1 MNLKCGKCQTDFVI
15 PPEVLRSS
23 EPRAECP
30 SCGARYRLK
39 PRTGTLPG
47 NGATAGDLRM
57 RSTPSL
63 PLPAAPVTPAA
74 PLPAATAPPPAGRP
88 TTLLPADPDSATV
101 VSTGGLSAGRLR
113 LGGPVFSPGDLVAG
127 RYRIVRFLAQGGMG
141 EVYEAEDVELRQEVA
156 LKTVSA
162 HIGGD
167 PAAIDRFKREIALAR
182 RVTHPNVCRIFDL
195 GQHVLPP
202 LPDGRSLPPLTFLT
216 MELLRGETLSQ
227 LLRRRGRLSIDQALP
242 LIEQMAAALDAA
254 HRAQIVHRDFKSE
267 NVFLVGAAGEEEGG
281 LRAVVTDFGVARGAD
296 SSDRFAAQVTGLGI
310 VGTPAYMAPEQVEN
324 KEITA
329 AADLYALGIVIY
341 EMVTGRL
348 PFESPNP
355 LTAAVKRL
363 KEAPPPPHVLVP
375 DLPAYWEQAILRC
388 LEREPADRFASAG
401 ELAEALRKPARP
413 PRPPR
418 TAEVRPAEAPR
429 PAATAAIPPA
439 PPIPAR
445 PAKTPLGRSAK
456 LGLVLLLVVLV
467 SAGLAAFNFVKRG
480 KEQGAVKLRRAVA
493 VFGLK
498 NLAQRDDD
506 AWISTAAAEML
517 STELARG
524 ESLRAISG
532 QQVTEARQELKLDLA
547 TPGRA
552 ELEKI
557 RARLGCDYVVAGSF
571 LSLPG
576 GGQLRIDL
584 HLLDAASGS
593 QIGTFSEQGAPAD
606 LIPIIGRLGE
616 GLRRGLGSKAGGED
630 SDGGLPKNP
639 EAGRLY
645 AEALDALRAAQP
657 LEARQ
662 LLERAAAAENDN
674 PLIHSALASAWSALG
689 FGGKSAEEARKAF
702 ELSNR
707 LPREEK
713 LLIEGRLR
721 EAEGKSAAARDLYR
735 TLFEGYPDDLEY
747 GLSLVAAEIGAE
759 SAQAALETVDRLRR
773 LPAPLSDDVRID
785 LAEADAAAKAGL
797 FERQRIA
804 AERAVGKA
812 RQQGARL
819 QLARALLQKAQ
830 SQRLLGKSEAAA
842 EAAREGLELFTEMA
856 HPVGRAQALNVL
868 ANCLLGDGR
877 IAEAAAAAEQAA
889 GLYREVGDQGGLA
902 SSLNNLAIARKRQGD
917 LDRVGALY
925 GETEQIYRQ
934 TGDRRGLALALNNLA
949 VLLVER
955 DRLAEARKTFESSRP
970 GWEEVAGKLGVAL
983 STFNLAQVARLE
995 GHLEEARQLHQQ
1007 AATVRQEAGVK
1018 PDHAASLAQL
1028 AGVLLEA
1035 GQLAAAAPL
1044 VAEAR
1049 RVAEEVGQRSLE
1061 ATVLAQEAEL
1071 AFLRGDFQTA
1081 RETLQKVLESR
1092 RAGHEVLLVPG
1103 CKLALARLSLAEGV
1117 PLEAIQLAREALEDP
1132 ATRGRRAEEVRAAA
1146 ILTLALV
1153 ADGDLEEGGRVL
1165 GSRGPLAAATEQPY
1179 ARLLFGFAEARH
1191 QAESDPKAALL
1202 RLEELGQRAREH
1214 LYLPL
1219 ALEIDRAWVKTAER
1233 AGRGAEAAEKLRAI
1247 EAEAKSKGL
1256 TVYGPR

>member
-1 MNLKCGKCQTDFVI
+1 VNLKCGKCQTEFAI
-15 PPEVLRSS
+15 PPEVLRTS

-39 PRTGTLPG
+39 QRTGLLPADV
-47 NGATAGDLRM
+47 ATAGDLRM
-57 RSTPSL
+57 RTTPSL
-63 PLPAAPVTPAA
+63 PLPSPPAA
-74 PLPAATAPPPAGRP
+74 TPPATAPPPAGRL
-88 TTLLPADPDSATV
+88 TTPLPADPDSATV

-113 LGGPVFSPGDLVAG
+113 LGGPVFSSGDLVSG

-202 LPDGRSLPPLTFLT
+202 FPDGQSLPPLTFLT

-227 LLRRRGRLSIDQALP
+227 LLRRRGRLSVEEALP
-242 LIEQMAAALDAA
+242 LIEQMGAALDAA

-267 NVFLVGAAGEEEGG
+267 NVFLVPDAGGP
-281 LRAVVTDFGVARGAD
+281 RAVVTDFGVARGAD
-296 SSDRFAAQVTGLGI
+296 ASDRFAAQVTGLGI

-355 LTAAVKRL
+355 LTTAVKRL
-363 KEAPPPPHVLVP
+363 KEPPPPPHVLVP
-375 DLPAYWEQAILRC
+375 DLPAYWEKAILRC
-388 LEREPADRFASAG
+388 LEREPQGRFASAG
-401 ELAEALRKPARP
+401 ELVQALRKPTRT
-413 PRPPR
+413 PR
-418 TAEVRPAEAPR
+418 TAEVRLAETARPATATLPVAPPR
-429 PAATAAIPPA
+429 PAPTRPP
-439 PPIPAR
+439 
-445 PAKTPLGRSAK
+445 KTPLGRSAK
-456 LGLVLLLVVLV
+456 LGLVLLAVVLI
-467 SAGLAAFNFVKRG
+467 SAGLATFNYLKRG
-480 KEQGAVKLRRAVA
+480 KEPGAVKLRRAVA

-498 NLAQRDDD
+498 NLTQQEDA

-517 STELARG
+517 STELARA

-532 QQVTEARQELKLDLA
+532 QQVTEARQELKLENLA
-547 TPGRA
+547 TPGRP

-557 RARLGCDYVVAGSF
+557 RARLGCDYVVAGSY

-584 HLLDAASGS
+584 QLLDASSGGQVGS
-593 QIGTFSEQGAPAD
+593 FSEQGA
-606 LIPIIGRLGE
+606 LTELLPIISRLGD
-616 GLRRGLGSKAGGED
+616 GLRKSLGGKAGGED
-630 SDGGLPKNP
+630 AEAGLPKNA

-662 LLERAAAAENDN
+662 LLEKAAAAENDN

-689 FGGKSAEEARKAF
+689 YSGKAAEEARKAF
-702 ELSNR
+702 ELSTR

-721 EAEGKSAAARDLYR
+721 EAEGNSAAARDLYR
-735 TLFEGYPDDLEY
+735 TLFEGYPDDLDY
-747 GLSLVAAEIGAE
+747 GLSLVAAERGAG
-759 SAQAALETVDRLRR
+759 SAKAALDTVDLLRR

-785 LAEADAAAKAGL
+785 LAEADAAAQSGL

-830 SQRLLGKSEAAA
+830 SQRLLGKSEVAA
-842 EAAREGLELFTEMA
+842 EAAREALALFTEMT

-868 ANCLLGDGR
+868 ASCLLGGGR
-877 IAEAAAAAEQAA
+877 IAESATAAEQAA

-902 SSLNNLAIARKRQGD
+902 ASLNNLAIARKRQGD

-955 DRLAEARKTFESSRP
+955 DRLAEARKMFESSRP
-970 GWEEVAGKLGVAL
+970 GWEEVAGKLGGAL

-995 GHLEEARQLHQQ
+995 GRLEEARQLHQQ

-1018 PDHAASLAQL
+1018 PEHAASLAQL

-1035 GQLAAAAPL
+1035 GQVAAAAPL

-1049 RVAEEVGQRSLE
+1049 RVADEVGERSLQ
-1061 ATVLAQEAEL
+1061 ATISSQEGEL
-1071 AFLRGDFQTA
+1071 AFLRGDFQAA
-1081 RETLQKVLESR
+1081 REALQKALDSR
-1092 RAGHEVLLVPG
+1092 LAGHEALLVPG
-1103 CKLALARLSLAEGV
+1103 CKLALARLSLAEKV
-1117 PLEAIQLAREALEDP
+1117 PIEATQLAREALEDEV
-1132 ATRGRRAEEVRAAA
+1132 TRGRRAEEVRAAA
-1146 ILTLALV
+1146 ILALAFA
-1153 ADGDLEEGGRVL
+1153 ADGDGQEGRRVL
-1165 GSRGPLAAATEQPY
+1165 GGRGALAAATEQPY
-1179 ARLLFGFAEARH
+1179 ARLLFGLAEATL
-1191 QAESDPKAALL
+1191 QAESDGKGALL
-1202 RLEELGQRAREH
+1202 RLEALGREAREH
-1214 LYLPL
+1214 LFLPL
-1219 ALEIDRAWVKTAER
+1219 ALEIDQAWVKAAER
-1233 AGRGAEAAEKLRAI
+1233 AGRGAEAAAKQQAI

-1256 TVYGPR
+1256 VLHHPG

>member
-39 PRTGTLPG
+39 PRTGTLPADV
-47 NGATAGDLRM
+47 ATAGDLRL
-57 RSTPSL
+57 RTTPSL
-63 PLPAAPVTPAA
+63 PLPAAPP
-74 PLPAATAPPPAGRP
+74 PPATAPPPAGRL
-88 TTLLPADPDSATV
+88 TTPLPADPDSATV

-113 LGGPVFSPGDLVAG
+113 LGGPVFSSGDLVAG
-127 RYRIVRFLAQGGMG
+127 RYRVVRFLAQGGMG

-195 GQHVLPP
+195 GQHLLPP
-202 LPDGRSLPPLTFLT
+202 FPDGKSLPPLTFLT

-227 LLRRRGRLSIDQALP
+227 LLRRRGRLTVDQALP

-267 NVFLVGAAGEEEGG
+267 NVFLVDDADGQ
-281 LRAVVTDFGVARGAD
+281 RAVVTDFGVARGAD

-355 LTAAVKRL
+355 LTTAVKRL
-363 KEAPPPPHVLVP
+363 KEAPPPPHALVP
-375 DLPAYWEQAILRC
+375 DLPAYWEKAILRC

-401 ELAEALRKPARP
+401 ELVKALRKPARS
-413 PRPPR
+413 PR
-418 TAEVRPAEAPR
+418 TAEVRLAEAAR
-429 PAATAAIPPA
+429 PVAAL
-439 PPIPAR
+439 PISPPAR
-445 PAKTPLGRSAK
+445 PAKPKLGRSAK

-467 SAGLAAFNFVKRG
+467 SAGLATFNFVKRG
-480 KEQGAVKLRRAVA
+480 KEQGAVKLRRSVA

-498 NLAQRDDD
+498 NLAQRDDV

-547 TPGRA
+547 TPSRA
-552 ELEKI
+552 ELDKI
-557 RARLGCDYVVAGSF
+557 RARLGCDYVVAGSY

-593 QIGTFSEQGAPAD
+593 QVGTFSEQGAPAE

-616 GLRRGLGSKAGGED
+616 GLRRGLGSKAGRED
-630 SDGGLPKNP
+630 ADGGLPKNA

-674 PLIHSALASAWSALG
+674 PLIHSALAAAWSALG
-689 FGGKSAEEARKAF
+689 YGGKSAEEARKAF
-702 ELSNR
+702 ELSAR
-707 LPREEK
+707 LPHEEK

-721 EAEGKSAAARDLYR
+721 EAEGKFAAARDLYR
-735 TLFEGYPDDLEY
+735 TLFEGNPDDLEY
-747 GLSLVAAEIGAE
+747 GLSLVAAEIGAG
-759 SAQAALETVDRLRR
+759 SAKAALETVDQLRR
-773 LPAPLSDDVRID
+773 LPVPLSDDVRID
-785 LAEADAAAKAGL
+785 LAEADASAQAGL

-830 SQRLLGKSEAAA
+830 SQRLLGKSEVAAQ
-842 EAAREGLELFTEMA
+842 AAREGLALFTEMA

-868 ANCLLGDGR
+868 ANCLLGGGQ

-889 GLYREVGDQGGLA
+889 ALYREVGDQGGLA

-917 LDRVGALY
+917 LEMVGALY

-934 TGDRRGLALALNNLA
+934 TGDSRGIALALNNLA

-955 DRLAEARKTFESSRP
+955 DRLEEARKMFESSRP
-970 GWEEVAGKLGVAL
+970 GWEEVAGKVGGAL

-1007 AATVRQEAGVK
+1007 AATVRQEAGLK

-1035 GQLAAAAPL
+1035 GHLAAAAPL
-1044 VAEAR
+1044 LAEAK

-1061 ATVLAQEAEL
+1061 ATVLSQEGEL
-1071 AFLRGDFQTA
+1071 AFLRGDFQAA
-1081 RETLQKVLESR
+1081 REALQKALESR
-1092 RAGHEVLLVPG
+1092 RAGHEALLVPG

-1117 PLEAIQLAREALEDP
+1117 PVEATQLAREALEDE

-1146 ILTLALV
+1146 ILALALV
-1153 ADGDLEEGGRVL
+1153 ADGDLQESRRVL
-1165 GSRGPLAAATEQPY
+1165 GSRGALAAATEQPY
-1179 ARLLFGFAEARH
+1179 AQLLFGLAEAKL
-1191 QAESDPKAALL
+1191 QAESDPKPALL
-1202 RLEELGQRAREH
+1202 RLEELGGKAREH

-1219 ALEIDRAWVKTAER
+1219 ALEIDHAWVKTAER
-1233 AGRGAEAAEKLRAI
+1233 AGRAAEAATKLREI
-1247 EAEAKSKGL
+1247 ESEAKNKGL
-1256 TVYGPR
+1256 TLHLPKSRP